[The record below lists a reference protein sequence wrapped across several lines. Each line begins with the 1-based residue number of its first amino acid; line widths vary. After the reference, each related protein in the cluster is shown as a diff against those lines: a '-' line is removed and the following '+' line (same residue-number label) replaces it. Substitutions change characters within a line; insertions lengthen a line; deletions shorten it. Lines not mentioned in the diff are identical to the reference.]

1 MWIVDTSDSLAT
13 PFNGY
18 VPLINGSDTNFSHPF
33 VLTYPNDSFP
43 TDKSRPQL
51 TVTNI
56 TGESNGPGPVLGTV
70 NVNQLWGADLGILK

>member
-43 TDKSRPQL
+43 TGKSRPQL